1 MPVLRDLYS
10 GSKKSTSAYLPAYS
24 LSIAAQPLSCHSR
37 RNLLHNTL
45 LRVTMQT
52 TQQRETLPVRHR

>member
-24 LSIAAQPLSCHSR
+24 LSIAPQLLSRHPY
-37 RNLLHNTL
+37 RNNLYNCL

-52 TQQRETLPVRHR
+52 T